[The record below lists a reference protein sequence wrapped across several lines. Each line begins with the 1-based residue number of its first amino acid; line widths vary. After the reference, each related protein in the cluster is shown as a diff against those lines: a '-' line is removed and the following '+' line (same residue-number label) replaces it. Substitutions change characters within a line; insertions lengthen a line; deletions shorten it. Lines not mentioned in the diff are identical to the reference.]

1 MAGYLMRRL
10 TILAAVAGTGIVL
23 IVLGSEYGRQ
33 ALSPASVVRE
43 PGPAVEAGGSPDSLK
58 PLELS
63 VFDRPRDLP
72 EIHFADEESHD
83 LTLADFR
90 GRVVLLNVWATWCV
104 PCRKEMPALDHLQAR
119 LGGSD
124 FLVIPLS
131 VDRDGV
137 APVKRF
143 YQELGL
149 QKLAIYVDPS
159 GKGSRSLAIPG
170 VPTTLLIDRQ
180 GREVARKM
188 GAAEWDSTEMA
199 SVIERATHARSTGD
213 RDPDR

>member
-1 MAGYLMRRL
+1 MAGHPIRRL
-10 TILAAVAGTGIVL
+10 TTLAAVAGSAIVL
-23 IVLGSEYGRQ
+23 LVLGYEYGRQ
-33 ALSPASVVRE
+33 ALSPASAVRE
-43 PGPAVEAGGSPDSLK
+43 PAPAVEAGGSPDSVK

-72 EIHFADEESHD
+72 EIHFADDQGHQ
-83 LTLADFR
+83 LTLGDFR

-104 PCRKEMPALDHLQAR
+104 PCRKEMPALDRLQAR
-119 LGGSD
+119 LGGND

-131 VDRDGV
+131 IDREGV

-149 QKLAIYVDPS
+149 ENLGIYVDPS
-159 GKGSRSLAIPG
+159 GKGSRALAIPG

-180 GREVARKM
+180 GREIARKM
-188 GAAEWDSTEMA
+188 GPAEWDGQEMVSLA
-199 SVIERATHARSTGD
+199 EQTMHAQTGSDGD
-213 RDPDR
+213 RGR

>member
-1 MAGYLMRRL
+1 MAGPPIRRL
-10 TILAAVAGTGIVL
+10 TTLAAVAGSAIVL
-23 IVLGSEYGRQ
+23 LVLGYEYGRQ
-33 ALSPASVVRE
+33 ALFPASAVRE
-43 PGPAVEAGGSPDSLK
+43 PTPAVEAGGSPDSVK

-72 EIHFADEESHD
+72 EIRFADEEGHD
-83 LTLADFR
+83 LTLGDFR

-104 PCRKEMPALDHLQAR
+104 PCRKEMPALDRLQAR
-119 LGGSD
+119 LGGND

-131 VDRDGV
+131 IDRDGV

-159 GKGSRSLAIPG
+159 GKGTRSLAIPG

-180 GREVARKM
+180 GREVGRKM